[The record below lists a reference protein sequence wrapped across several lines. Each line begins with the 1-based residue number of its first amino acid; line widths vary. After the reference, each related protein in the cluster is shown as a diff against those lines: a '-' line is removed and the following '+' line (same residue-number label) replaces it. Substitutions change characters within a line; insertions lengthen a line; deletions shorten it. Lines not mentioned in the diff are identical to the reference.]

1 MGVEGIMTRI
11 LVVDDHDLVRRG
23 ICSILA
29 TNSALTVCA
38 EAVDG
43 RDAVQKARAE
53 RPDIVVMDISM
64 PNMNGLD
71 AAREI
76 KGILPQTEIVIVSQ
90 HDSAEMVRQA
100 FKAGARGYVMKSAI
114 SSDLLSAIASVSFD
128 KSFVKGAL
136 TNVNH
141 DAHEILSRSRAL
153 EKALQENEE
162 RMRLARL
169 VMRVGTFEWN
179 MRTDVNHWTPEME
192 DIYGLAPGT
201 FPGTL
206 LAWEQLIHPEDRET
220 SMNEIRR
227 SMSEGGLEKQWRVIW
242 PDGSVHWIL
251 CRASVLKDAANEPER
266 LLGVN
271 IEITDRMEMERVT
284 GLLAAIVDSSD
295 DAIISKNL
303 NGIIT
308 SWNQGAERIFGFTA
322 REAIGKSIALIIPPD
337 RHDEETKILERLNKG
352 ERIDHFETV
361 RLRKDGTRLDISLT
375 ISPVMDR
382 TGRIIG
388 ASKVARDI
396 SEKKLFERTLRE
408 NEERLRMLTSSLE
421 SKIEKRTQ
429 ELHLRNIEAIEQTR
443 RVQELSDRL
452 LEAQDEERRHIAR
465 ELHDS
470 AGQTLTVMGIHV
482 SKLIDLAR
490 QTAPQIVKDAD
501 DVHNLLQR
509 LSQEIRTA
517 SYLLHPPLLDE
528 CGLAMA
534 LDWYTQ
540 GLKER
545 SGLQISLKI
554 SRELGRLPSAVELAI
569 FRVIQECLTNIHRHS
584 GSKHA
589 EIDIA
594 SVNGNIIVQVKDRGK
609 GIPPKKLAEI
619 QSSAKSVGI
628 GGMRERMRLIN
639 GSLNIESNGT
649 GMTVQAK
656 IPISNRARMSAKQPS

>member
-1 MGVEGIMTRI
+1 MTRI
-11 LVVDDHDLVRRG
+11 LVVDDHELVRRG

-29 TNSALTVCA
+29 TSSALTVCA

-76 KGILPQTEIVIVSQ
+76 KGILPQTEIVMVSQ

-100 FKAGARGYVMKSAI
+100 FKAGARGYIMKSAI
-114 SSDLLSAIASVSFD
+114 SSDLLSAIASVSID
-128 KSFVKGAL
+128 QSFVRGAL

-141 DAHEILSRSRAL
+141 DAHEILSRSAAL
-153 EKALQENEE
+153 EKALQDNEE
-162 RMRLARL
+162 RLRLARM

-192 DIYGLAPGT
+192 AIYGLAPGT

-206 LAWEQLIHPEDRET
+206 LAWEHLIHPEDRET

-227 SMSEGGLEKQWRVIW
+227 AMSEGGLEKEWRVIW
-242 PDGSVHWIL
+242 PDGSLHWIL
-251 CRASVLKDAANEPER
+251 CRASVLKDATNEPER
-266 LLGVN
+266 LIGVN
-271 IEITDRMEMERVT
+271 IEITDRMEIERVS

-303 NGIIT
+303 DGIIT

-322 REAIGKSIALIIPPD
+322 QEAIGKSIALIIPPD
-337 RHDEETKILERLNKG
+337 RRDEERKILERLKNG
-352 ERIDHFETV
+352 ERIDHYETV
-361 RLRKDGTRLDISLT
+361 RMRKEGTRLNISLT
-375 ISPVMDR
+375 ISPVKDR
-382 TGRIIG
+382 SGRIIG

-396 SEKKLFERTLRE
+396 TEKKLYERTMRD
-408 NEERLRMLTSSLE
+408 NEERLRTLASSLE
-421 SKIEKRTQ
+421 SEVDKRTQ
-429 ELHLRNIEAIEQTR
+429 ELHLRNFEAIEQTV

-452 LEAQDEERRHIAR
+452 LQAQDEERRHIAR

-470 AGQTLTVMGIHV
+470 AGQTLTVMGIHLAR
-482 SKLIDLAR
+482 LIDTAR
-490 QTAPQIVKDAD
+490 QTAPEIVKDAD

-528 CGLAMA
+528 CGLALA

-545 SGLQISLKI
+545 SGLKISLKI
-554 SRELGRLPSAVELAI
+554 PRELGRLPSAVELAI
-569 FRVIQECLTNIHRHS
+569 FRIVQECLTNIHRHS
-584 GSKHA
+584 GSKCA
-589 EIDIA
+589 EIDIT
-594 SVNGNIIVQVKDRGK
+594 SSNDSILVQVKDRGK
-609 GIPPKKLAEI
+609 GISPKRLAEI
-619 QSSAKSVGI
+619 QSSGKSVGI
-628 GGMRERMRLIN
+628 GGMRERMRLIH
-639 GSLNIESNGT
+639 GSLKIESNGT
-649 GMTVQAK
+649 GMTVQVK
-656 IPISNRARMSAKQPS
+656 IPIPNSAKISVNHPS

>member
-1 MGVEGIMTRI
+1 MDGIMTRI
-11 LVVDDHDLVRRG
+11 LVVDDHELVRRG

-29 TNSALTVCA
+29 TSSALTVCA

-76 KGILPQTEIVIVSQ
+76 KGILPQTEIVMVSQ

-114 SSDLLSAIASVSFD
+114 SSDLLSAIASVSID
-128 KSFVKGAL
+128 KSFVRGAL

-141 DAHEILSRSRAL
+141 DAHEILSRSAAL
-153 EKALQENEE
+153 EKALQDNEE
-162 RMRLARL
+162 RLRLARM

-179 MRTDVNHWTPEME
+179 MRTDVNYWTPEME
-192 DIYGLAPGT
+192 AIYGLAPGT

-206 LAWEQLIHPEDRET
+206 LAWELLIHPEDRES
-220 SMNEIRR
+220 SMNEIR
-227 SMSEGGLEKQWRVIW
+227 SAMDLGGVEKEWRVIW

-251 CRASVLKDAANEPER
+251 CRASILKDAANAPER
-266 LLGVN
+266 LIGVN
-271 IEITDRMEMERVT
+271 IEITDRMEVERVT

-303 NGIIT
+303 DGVIT
-308 SWNQGAERIFGFTA
+308 SWNQGAECIFGFTA
-322 REAIGKSIALIIPPD
+322 QEAIGKSIALIIPPE
-337 RHDEETKILERLNKG
+337 RREEERKILERLKNG

-361 RLRKDGTRLDISLT
+361 RLRKDGKRLDISLT

-382 TGRIIG
+382 GGRIIG

-396 SEKKLFERTLRE
+396 TEKKLYERTLRN
-408 NEERLRMLTSSLE
+408 NEERLRVLASNLE
-421 SKIEKRTQ
+421 NEVEKRTQ
-429 ELHLRNIEAIEQTR
+429 ELHLRNVEAIEHTS

-452 LEAQDEERRHIAR
+452 LQAQDEERRHIAR

-482 SKLIDLAR
+482 SRLIDLAR
-490 QTAPQIVKDAD
+490 QSAPEIVKDAD

-528 CGLAMA
+528 CGLALA

-545 SGLQISLKI
+545 SGLEISLKI
-554 SRELGRLPSAVELAI
+554 CQEVGRLPSAVELSI
-569 FRVIQECLTNIHRHS
+569 FRIVQECLTNIHRHS
-584 GSKHA
+584 GSKCA
-589 EIDIA
+589 EIDITNA
-594 SVNGNIIVQVKDRGK
+594 DGNIIVQVKDRGK
-609 GIPPKKLAEI
+609 GISPKKLKEI
-619 QSSAKSVGI
+619 QSSGKSVGI
-628 GGMRERMRLIN
+628 GGMRERMRLIH

-656 IPISNRARMSAKQPS
+656 IPIPYS

>member
-1 MGVEGIMTRI
+1 MTRI
-11 LVVDDHDLVRRG
+11 LVVDDHELVRRG

-29 TNSALTVCA
+29 TSSALTVCA

-76 KGILPQTEIVIVSQ
+76 KGILPQTEIVMVSQ

-114 SSDLLSAIASVSFD
+114 SSDLLSAIASVSTD
-128 KSFVKGAL
+128 QSFVRGAL

-141 DAHEILSRSRAL
+141 DAHEILSRSAAL
-153 EKALQENEE
+153 EKALQDNEE
-162 RMRLARL
+162 RLRLARM

-192 DIYGLAPGT
+192 AIYGLAPGT

-206 LAWEQLIHPEDRET
+206 LAWERLIHPGDREV
-220 SMNEIRR
+220 SMNEIKRA
-227 SMSEGGLEKQWRVIW
+227 MGKGGLEKEWRVVW

-251 CRASVLKDAANEPER
+251 CRASVLRDAANEPER
-266 LLGVN
+266 LIGVN
-271 IEITDRMEMERVT
+271 IEITDRMEIERVS

-303 NGIIT
+303 DGIIT

-322 REAIGKSIALIIPPD
+322 QEAIGKSIALIIPPD
-337 RHDEETKILERLNKG
+337 RHAEESKILERLKNG

-361 RLRKDGTRLDISLT
+361 RLSKGGARLDISLA
-375 ISPVMDR
+375 ISPVKDR
-382 TGRIIG
+382 SGRIIG

-396 SEKKLFERTLRE
+396 TEKKLYERTMRQ
-408 NEERLRMLTSSLE
+408 NEERLRTLASNLE
-421 SKIEKRTQ
+421 SEVEKRTQ
-429 ELHLRNIEAIEQTR
+429 ELHLRNIETIEQTV

-452 LEAQDEERRHIAR
+452 LQAQDEERRHIAR

-482 SKLIDLAR
+482 SRLVDIAT
-490 QTAPQIVKDAD
+490 QVAPEIVKDAD
-501 DVHNLLQR
+501 EVHNLLQR

-528 CGLAMA
+528 CGLALA

-545 SGLQISLKI
+545 SGLEISLKI
-554 SRELGRLPSAVELAI
+554 PRELGRLPSAVELAI
-569 FRVIQECLTNIHRHS
+569 FRIIQECLTNIHRHS
-584 GSKHA
+584 GSKCA
-589 EIDIA
+589 EIDITRA
-594 SVNGNIIVQVKDRGK
+594 NGNIIVLVKDRGK
-609 GIPPKKLAEI
+609 GISSKRLAEI
-619 QSSAKSVGI
+619 QSSGKSVGF
-628 GGMRERMRLIN
+628 GGMRERMRLIH
-639 GSLNIESNGT
+639 GSLNIESKGT
-649 GMTVQAK
+649 GMIVEAK
-656 IPISNRARMSAKQPS
+656 IPIPNGAKIGVNHPA